1 MPTAALS
8 AAAITVVAQQQ
19 GMAPVGARS
28 TAATDGPTP
37 TVAASPTA
45 VPPPAASTASAP
57 AVGASG
63 AQDQPASATRAQAP
77 LGGKGA
83 VAQAAISARRSA
95 LASEATVATAAI
107 APVALAAY
115 QRAAAVI
122 DQADTGCN
130 LGWPLLAAIGRV
142 ESDHGTTGGSQLDD
156 TGMATP
162 AIYGPALTGRHHTQR
177 VADTDGGRLDGDK
190 RFDRAVG
197 PMQILPSTWV
207 LIAVDGD
214 GDGRRDPQDINDA
227 ALASAVYLC
236 STGADLT
243 SQDAQRAALLRYNHS
258 SAYATEV
265 LTLASSY
272 QALDG
277 AAGGVLPAVAVLP
290 ALAGSETR
298 ADAGVTA
305 ASHEHHHHGHHQ
317 HKKKRHHGKHDGIK
331 HHGTKHGTHHAATST
346 PGPTAAT
353 TTPGPTSKPAPS
365 PSTDPAPISAAAT
378 GAQLEQL
385 CRPAIEKA
393 YPDASPAVVDTAV
406 TSCGQQLSG
415 LTLDQATAGLDD
427 LVADLPDT
435 VTGLEPEGAP
445 SPSTGASDGPSGAG
459 SGSGSDTASDGS
471 SPASDTASDTASD
484 PASDPASG
492 TASGMGSADGA
503 DGASQSATAAG

>member
-19 GMAPVGARS
+19 GVAPVGARS
-28 TAATDGPTP
+28 TAATGDPTP

-45 VPPPAASTASAP
+45 VPPPAASTASAL

-77 LGGKGA
+77 LGGNGA

-142 ESDHGTTGGSQLDD
+142 ESGHGTTGGSQLDD
-156 TGMATP
+156 TGVATP
-162 AIYGPALTGRHHTQR
+162 AIYGPTLTGRHHTQR
-177 VADTDGGRLDGDK
+177 IADTDGGRLDGDK

-243 SQDAQRAALLRYNHS
+243 SQETQRAALLRYNHS

-277 AAGGVLPAVAVLP
+277 TAGGVLPAVAVLP
-290 ALAGSETR
+290 PLAGSETG
-298 ADAGVTA
+298 ADAGATA
-305 ASHEHHHHGHHQ
+305 ASHEHHHHAHHQ
-317 HKKKRHHGKHDGIK
+317 GKHQHHKKRHHGKHD
-331 HHGTKHGTHHAATST
+331 GTKHGTHHAATST

-365 PSTDPAPISAAAT
+365 PTTDPTPPTGTAAT
-378 GAQLEQL
+378 DAQLAQL
-385 CRPAIEKA
+385 CRPAIAQA

-406 TSCGQQLSG
+406 TSCGEQLSG
-415 LTLDQATAGLDD
+415 LTLEQATAHLDD

-435 VTGLEPEGAP
+435 VTGLEPEGTP

-459 SGSGSDTASDGS
+459 SANGSDTASDGS
-471 SPASDTASDTASD
+471 SPASDTASD
-484 PASDPASG
+484 PASG
-492 TASGMGSADGA
+492 TGSDTGSANGA
-503 DGASQSATAAG
+503 DGASQSATAAS